1 MRILYHL
8 WLTPACRA
16 VRIAMQEKG
25 LDFDLILEK
34 TWERRPSFLSLDP
47 AGEVPILVE
56 DDGAVIAGSGA
67 ILEYLEDAYHTEALI
82 GESPTERAEV
92 RRLMSWFNDKFGREV
107 SDLIYEEKF
116 VKRFLIKDVPN
127 SKAVRAG
134 LKNIRT
140 HLDYIGYLTE
150 RRNWLAGDEFSL
162 ADIVAGA
169 HLSSIDYMG
178 DVPWDAFAPA
188 KEWYARLK
196 SRPSLRPLLEDYI
209 PGFPPPK
216 HYADLDF

>member
-56 DDGAVIAGSGA
+56 DDGTVISGSGA
-67 ILEYLEDAYHTEALI
+67 ILEYLEDAYHAENLI

-116 VKRFLIKDVPN
+116 VKRFLIKDEPN
-127 SKAVRAG
+127 SQAVRA
-134 LKNIRT
+134 
-140 HLDYIGYLTE
+140 
-150 RRNWLAGDEFSL
+150 
-162 ADIVAGA
+162 
-169 HLSSIDYMG
+169 
-178 DVPWDAFAPA
+178 
-188 KEWYARLK
+188 
-196 SRPSLRPLLEDYI
+196 
-209 PGFPPPK
+209 
-216 HYADLDF
+216 